1 LHYAGT
7 LPNQKTIL
15 WSGTGGKICREI
27 FSEGR
32 KKDFFMGAGGMEKKK
47 IVVLAGGWSGERE
60 VSLGSG
66 RTVYDALDKERYE
79 VELYDPKE
87 HLGTLL
93 EKRETIDLVFILLH
107 GKMGE
112 DGRIQGFLDLL
123 GIPYVG
129 SGVLSS
135 SMALSKKISNHLY
148 QAVGLKVP
156 RYYIRRRGE
165 EIQGRAYL
173 ESFGGKVVVK
183 PIAEG
188 SSLGI
193 SICDSEES
201 LIEGVKE
208 AFLYDNEIMLE
219 EYIGGREIT
228 CCVTGNRE
236 LETLPLIEIVP
247 TAAYNFFDYEA
258 KYTSGA
264 TNEICPADLGEPI
277 ADGLRDCAKIAHHAL
292 QCKAWSRTDMI
303 VSGEDIFML
312 ETNTIPGMTE
322 NSLFPRAARAAGLPM
337 PALLDRLIELSLSST
352 DPG

>member
-1 LHYAGT
+1 
-7 LPNQKTIL
+7 
-15 WSGTGGKICREI
+15 
-27 FSEGR
+27 
-32 KKDFFMGAGGMEKKK
+32 MEKKK

-66 RTVYDALDKERYE
+66 RTVCNALDKERYD

-93 EKRETIDLVFILLH
+93 EKKKTIDLCFILLH

-135 SMALSKKISNHLY
+135 SMAMNKKITKYLY
-148 QAVGLKVP
+148 QGVGLEVP

-165 EIQGRAYL
+165 KIEGRAYL
-173 ESFGGKVVVK
+173 QSFGGKVVVK

-193 SICDSEES
+193 SICESEKS
-201 LIEGVKE
+201 LAAGVKE
-208 AFLYDNEIMLE
+208 AFLYDDEVMLE
-219 EYIGGREIT
+219 EYIEGREIT

-247 TAAYNFFDYEA
+247 TAAYDFFDYEA

-264 TNEICPADLGEPI
+264 TNEICPADLDEPI
-277 ADGLRDCAKIAHHAL
+277 ADRLRDCAKIAHHAL
-292 QCKAWSRTDMI
+292 QCRAWSRTDMI
-303 VSGEDIFML
+303 VRGEDIFML

-322 NSLFPRAARAAGLPM
+322 NSLFPRAARAAGLPLS
-337 PALLDRLIELSLSST
+337 ALLDRLIELSLSST